1 VCVHARALCTVF
13 NASLSLALA
22 RARARA
28 LCTRERVDGFVNVC
42 VGVVASLWGGDR
54 SWDGHVSP
62 YPPFF
67 LSASLSLFLSLSL
80 SLSLSHACIQCTH
93 TFMGLYTVS
102 EWVSV
107 CVCVCSVHLTES
119 STKLP
124 RINVF
129 SMVCTSQNLVPTAQD
144 RRAVT
149 VHVLFAASL
158 ICVYDVCI
166 MCLLWVYYVSIMS
179 VRARTKSATE
189 HTLIRGGVVLALCV
203 WCVHH
208 VCIMSLLCVYY
219 ECVRAHAQQKQTQA
233 LSVASLNLQQ
243 RTH

>member
-1 VCVHARALCTVF
+1 VSWIVLCLLCLSVSVPVCLCLCLSLSLSASPYLAVSCRALSALPQCAQPIYAPSSALHCVCVCVCVCMCVCVCVCVCVCLSVCLSVCVCVCVHARALCTVF

-102 EWVSV
+102 E
-107 CVCVCSVHLTES
+107 
-119 STKLP
+119 
-124 RINVF
+124 
-129 SMVCTSQNLVPTAQD
+129 
-144 RRAVT
+144 
-149 VHVLFAASL
+149 
-158 ICVYDVCI
+158 
-166 MCLLWVYYVSIMS
+166 
-179 VRARTKSATE
+179 
-189 HTLIRGGVVLALCV
+189 
-203 WCVHH
+203 
-208 VCIMSLLCVYY
+208 
-219 ECVRAHAQQKQTQA
+219 
-233 LSVASLNLQQ
+233 
-243 RTH
+243 